1 MHRELYAA
9 AQHCLYARHES
20 LGTTAEAFFG
30 DMLSTFSTLVVPHP
44 LRPRPIARAAGTLAR
59 RIRARTQESEN
70 HGSPL
75 RTCWLH
81 TAHHSHTPNMP
92 TVDTVAPSTENSVI

>member
-44 LRPRPIARAAGTLAR
+44 LRPRPIFARAAGTQVRAESVR
-59 RIRARTQESEN
+59 APRRARTMV
-70 HGSPL
+70 HHFALVGSTLHITATHP
-75 RTCWLH
+75 TC
-81 TAHHSHTPNMP
+81 PQ
-92 TVDTVAPSTENSVI
+92 

>member
-30 DMLSTFSTLVVPHP
+30 DMLSTFSTLVVPQTRCARAQLPAPREP
-44 LRPRPIARAAGTLAR
+44 LRAESVRAPR
-59 RIRARTQESEN
+59 RARTMV
-70 HGSPL
+70 HHFALVGSTLHITATHP
-75 RTCWLH
+75 TC
-81 TAHHSHTPNMP
+81 PQ
-92 TVDTVAPSTENSVI
+92 